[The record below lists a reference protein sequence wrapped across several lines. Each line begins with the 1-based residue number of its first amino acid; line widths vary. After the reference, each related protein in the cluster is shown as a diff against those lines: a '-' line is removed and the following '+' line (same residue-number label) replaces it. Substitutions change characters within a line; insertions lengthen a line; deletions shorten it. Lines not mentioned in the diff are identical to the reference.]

1 MAHDSNGHIYIDTNT
16 TPHTGISVGE
26 VAAVLGAAAGEEL
39 CSHAN
44 IKKEAKYK
52 PMDIGDMFG
61 YTDAQAK
68 LANYGL
74 LVPYYTQ
81 FQTHTSFNNMVL
93 DIDDNSWTRADNY
106 EQGKA
111 AWQNNGLSA
120 GSWHRL
126 LDFNNY
132 LHSVVPIMA
141 AVTTNKDSYTAA
153 EGVQFVTN
161 AGGTSPYNLCPAD
174 IRLILNDAISAEN
187 MYLGVYIKNNQG
199 RFYKIIGRCLSVAN
213 QGHGTITFS
222 DDDFVFLRANGRENI
237 LVCMFLSDTNLN
249 NGQVG
254 TNIAVTGRFIPLTM
268 SRAIVSPYFAMPLLN
283 FDYDPTSWYH
293 LKNNNSDAIF
303 VIKSTPDSDYT
314 WAISLE
320 AEYTSGDSHHNV
332 LASDEKIVELHRE
345 YDDVTGLQMD
355 LYLRLETDRAN
366 AEIMFDLYACESS
379 SDHYEDVVDEDTSII
394 GSPIVSET
402 LEIVSGEI
410 LDNPYAVQLMQR
422 AILTARLNGTAVTQ
436 ICTLTD

>member
-26 VAAVLGAAAGEEL
+26 VAAVLNAAAGEEL

-61 YTDAQAK
+61 YTEAQAK

-81 FQTHTSFNNMVL
+81 FHTHTSFNNMIL
-93 DIDDNSWTRADNY
+93 DIDENSWTRADNY

-132 LHSVVPIMA
+132 LHSAVSIMA
-141 AVTTNKDSYTAA
+141 AVTTSKDSYTAA
-153 EGVQFVTN
+153 EGVRFVTN

-174 IRLILNDAISAEN
+174 IRLILNGAISAEN
-187 MYLGVYIKNNQG
+187 MYLGVYIKNNEG

-213 QGHGTITFS
+213 QGHGTISFS

-268 SRAIVSPYFAMPLLN
+268 SRAIVSPYFVMPLLN
-283 FDYDPTSWYH
+283 FDFDPLSWYH
-293 LKNNNSDAIF
+293 LKNNTDAIF
-303 VIKSTPDSDYT
+303 VIKSMPDSDYT
-314 WAISLE
+314 WAVSMT
-320 AEYTSGDSHHNV
+320 AEYTGGGTIHNIF
-332 LASDEKIVELHRE
+332 ASDEKIVSLNRE

-366 AEIMFDLYACESS
+366 AEIKFDLYACEAS

-410 LDNPYAVQLMQR
+410 LDNPYAVQSMQR